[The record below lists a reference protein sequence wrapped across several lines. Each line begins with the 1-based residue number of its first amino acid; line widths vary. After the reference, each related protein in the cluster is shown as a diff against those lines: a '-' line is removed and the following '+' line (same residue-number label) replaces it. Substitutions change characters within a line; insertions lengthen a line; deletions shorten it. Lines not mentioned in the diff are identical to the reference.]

1 MPSTSYSTDD
11 ADSSISG
18 PAVGGVAGAVGAT
31 VAFSTV
37 SGPLAIAGVTAVIT
51 LVLTGVLALLFDVD
65 LT

>member
-1 MPSTSYSTDD
+1 MPGTSHPSGD

-18 PAVGGVAGAVGAT
+18 AALGGIGGAFGAT

-37 SGPLAIAGVTAVIT
+37 SGPLAIAGVTAGIT
-51 LVLTGVLALLFDVD
+51 LAIIGIGALVFDVD